1 MTREQFIRH
10 VEATQ
15 QAFRRFLVAL
25 CCGDKQLAD
34 DIAQESYMKAYLSSD
49 SLSDQARFKSWL
61 YRIGYTTF
69 LNLRRAERMTLG
81 YEDAVHLS
89 SDTTADSS
97 FKYQELYAALNRLP
111 VKERTS
117 ILLFYLEGY
126 AVKEIA
132 GIVGVSQDAVRQHLS
147 RGRSHLH
154 SLLTE

>member
-49 SLSDQARFKSWL
+49 SLNDPARFNAWL

-69 LNLRRAERMTLG
+69 LNIKRSGRMTLG
-81 YEDAVHLS
+81 YEDAVHVS
-89 SDTTADSS
+89 SDDAADSS
-97 FKYQELYAALNRLP
+97 FKYQELYAALNRLAA
-111 VKERTS
+111 KERTS

-126 AVKEIA
+126 AVREIA
-132 GIVGVSQDAVRQHLS
+132 DIVGISQDAVRQHLS

>member
-25 CCGDKQLAD
+25 CCGDTQLAD
-34 DIAQESYMKAYLSSD
+34 DIAQESYMKAYLSGD
-49 SLSDQARFKSWL
+49 SLSAPVRFNAWL

-69 LNLRRAERMTLG
+69 LNLKRAERMTLG
-81 YEDAVHLS
+81 YEDAVHMLS
-89 SDTTADSS
+89 GDAADGS
-97 FKYQELYAALNRLP
+97 FRYQELYAALNRLP
-111 VKERTS
+111 DKERTS

-132 GIVGVSQDAVRQHLS
+132 GIVGASQDAVRQHLS

-154 SLLTE
+154 DLLTE